1 MAHYRKID
9 IRIWLDQKFNGLSSD
24 SQFVFLYLLT
34 HPQLTALGAMRSTL
48 PGLAAEL
55 DWPLDRF
62 TLAFE
67 VLARQDMVAV
77 DQKACFVW
85 AINFLKYNPPE
96 SPNVVKS
103 WGTCLAYLPECDLKN
118 QLIQKTRHFLET
130 LSITF
135 QEALP
140 TGFELTTQKVTSNE
154 ATTKHISE
162 SHPLLDSNL
171 PATLTKALVEEANL
185 IQESLE
191 VTTDSIAQS
200 NASIDSEY
208 SIILPRTL
216 LEEVNPIKGSLSER
230 LPEGFQEGLPE
241 AFAKTSLNHKALNK
255 KHKTLSIKPEQEQKE
270 KRLIQEK
277 NLEEKEKIEEIKNIV
292 APLLQKNSKPP
303 DAEIVQVFSYWK
315 QTLGHPQAMLDAK
328 RRKRIRQ
335 ALASGYSAAQ
345 LCDAILGCS
354 YTPHNMGDNE
364 QGQRYD
370 SVHVIF
376 RDADQIDR
384 FIRNAHSPPRPQNAA
399 DRLMNTNF
407 AAGQRWIEK
416 KRREMEKTVYE
427 SI

>member
-67 VLARQDMVAV
+67 ALAGQEMVAV

-103 WGTCLAYLPECDLKN
+103 WGTCLEYLPECDLKN
-118 QLIQKTRHFLET
+118 QLIQKTCFFLKT
-130 LSITF
+130 LPMTF

-140 TGFELTTQKVTSNE
+140 AAFELTTQKVTCNE
-154 ATTKHISE
+154 VTAHHLSE
-162 SHPLLDSNL
+162 SHQRLDSSL
-171 PATLTKALVEEANL
+171 PETLTRALEEEVNSIQESLEATPNRVVQNHATLDSDLSATLTKALA
-185 IQESLE
+185 
-191 VTTDSIAQS
+191 
-200 NASIDSEY
+200 
-208 SIILPRTL
+208 
-216 LEEVNPIKGSLSER
+216 EEVNFIQKSLSEG
-230 LPEGFQEGLPE
+230 LLECFPKGLPE
-241 AFAKTSLNHKALNK
+241 AFAKTSLNHRALNI
-255 KHKTLSIKPEQEQKE
+255 KHKTLSIKPEQKE
-270 KRLIQEK
+270 KRFIQEN
-277 NLEEKEKIEEIKNIV
+277 NLEEKEKIEEIKHIV
-292 APLLQKNSKPP
+292 AKSRQKNTKPP
-303 DAEIVQVFSYWK
+303 DAEIVEVFSYWK

-335 ALASGYSAAQ
+335 ALVSGYSASQ

-384 FIRNAHSPPRPQNAA
+384 FIRNAHSPPIPQNAA
-399 DRLMNTNF
+399 DRLMNINF
-407 AAGQRWIEK
+407 AAGQRWLEK
-416 KRREMEKTVYE
+416 KRREMEKVVYE
-427 SI
+427 ST